1 MNSKNSW
8 AHIGP
13 VLAVGTLCLVLTP
26 GMKAQVQ
33 TETTTTHGTATH
45 EVQVERGE
53 VVLVSGNDLFVK
65 REDGQ
70 IEHIPNAPE
79 SAKVTVD
86 GKQLGIHDLQPGMKL
101 QRTITTT
108 TTPKTVTTVQNV
120 TGTVWHVTPPTSVI
134 LRLEDG
140 TNQQFSI
147 PRGQK
152 FMINGR
158 ETDARDLRRGMTVT
172 ATRIVE
178 EPITVVSHTREVT
191 GTMPPPPPAPPA
203 NVPILVV
210 VSRPTPAPAEAAATE
225 AEPAKLPK
233 TGSIVPA
240 IGLLGIT
247 FLVASFGLTMVRKL
261 RSVA

>member
-13 VLAVGTLCLVLTP
+13 VLAAGTICLVFTL
-26 GMKAQVQ
+26 GMGAQVQ
-33 TETTTTHGTATH
+33 TETSTAQGKPTH
-45 EVQVERGE
+45 EVKVERAE
-53 VVLVSGNDLFVK
+53 VVLVEGNDLIV
-65 REDGQ
+65 RNEDGQ
-70 IEHIPNAPE
+70 IVHIPNVPE
-79 SAKVTVD
+79 SARVNVD
-86 GKQLGIHDLQPGMKL
+86 GKQLGVHELQPGMKL

-108 TTPKTVTTVQNV
+108 TTPQTVTTVQNV
-120 TGTVWHVTPPTSVI
+120 TGTVWHVTPPNSVI

-178 EPITVVSHTREVT
+178 EPMTVVTHQREVT

-203 NVPILVV
+203 STPILIV
-210 VSRPTPAPAEAAATE
+210 VSRPVPAPAPAAAAEAAPE
-225 AEPAKLPK
+225 KLPK
-233 TGSIVPA
+233 TGSIVPSV
-240 IGLLGIT
+240 GLLGIL
-247 FLVASFGLTMVRKL
+247 FLGASFGLTMARKL
-261 RSVA
+261 HSQG

>member
-1 MNSKNSW
+1 
-8 AHIGP
+8 
-13 VLAVGTLCLVLTP
+13 
-26 GMKAQVQ
+26 
-33 TETTTTHGTATH
+33 
-45 EVQVERGE
+45 
-53 VVLVSGNDLFVK
+53 
-65 REDGQ
+65 
-70 IEHIPNAPE
+70 
-79 SAKVTVD
+79 
-86 GKQLGIHDLQPGMKL
+86 
-101 QRTITTT
+101 
-108 TTPKTVTTVQNV
+108 
-120 TGTVWHVTPPTSVI
+120 VI

-191 GTMPPPPPAPPA
+191 GTMPPPPAAPPA

>member
-1 MNSKNSW
+1 MNLKNSW
-8 AHIGP
+8 AQIGP
-13 VLAVGTLCLVLTP
+13 VLAVGTMCVVFTLGTR
-26 GMKAQVQ
+26 AQVQ
-33 TETTTTHGTATH
+33 TETNTTAGQATH
-45 EVQVERGE
+45 EVKVERGE
-53 VVLVSGNDLFVK
+53 VVMVSGNDLIVK

-70 IEHIPNAPE
+70 IVHIPNVPE
-79 SAKVTVD
+79 SARVNVD
-86 GKQLGIHDLQPGMKL
+86 GKQLSVHELQPGMKL

-108 TTPKTVTTVQNV
+108 TTPKTVTTTQNV

-158 ETDARDLRRGMTVT
+158 ETDARDLRRGMTIT

-178 EPITVVSHTREVT
+178 EPMTVVTHQREVT

-203 NVPILVV
+203 NTPILIV
-210 VSRPTPAPAEAAATE
+210 VSRPTPAPAAAAE
-225 AEPAKLPK
+225 AEAPAKLPK
-233 TGSIVPA
+233 TGSIVPFV
-240 IGLLGIT
+240 GLLGIL
-247 FLVASFGLTMVRKL
+247 FVGASFGLTMVRKL
-261 RSVA
+261 RSEA